1 MLSWSGLEWEEGP
14 HSNYSKQ
21 NEGKLDGPYGPY
33 IQSLRLGI
41 YKEYIKILLE
51 VTKNLGNYLF

>member
-1 MLSWSGLEWEEGP
+1 MLSWSGIVWEEGP

-21 NEGKLDGPYGPY
+21 SEGNLDGPYGPY

-51 VTKNLGNYLF
+51 VTKNLD